1 MKIGKKLASILLCG
15 AMVATMLTGC
25 GNGGDGASDNS
36 AKDTFVYA
44 VSDDPGN
51 TLNYFTSDDRTSLT
65 LARMINE
72 PLFTLNADGSY
83 NYYAADSFEASEDG
97 LTYTCKLK
105 DGLKWSD
112 DQPLTADDVL
122 FTFETFMAQDESG
135 SMKVNDKNVEVK
147 KVDDT
152 TVEFKLP
159 SVAAS
164 MPENIS
170 NVTLLA
176 KHVFEGKDSLDMDLG
191 QGESAAVGCGPYI
204 FEEYKSGEYI
214 KCKAN
219 PNYMNGEAKIPNVIL
234 QIITNPE
241 TAKAALQ
248 NGEVDAWVMLP
259 NELEGMDDFK
269 VNAYSEGRVAYV
281 KLNRVSDNMQDLNYR
296 KGIFY
301 ALNREEILKASY
313 TSMDYAEAS
322 VSFLPKNNGYYSE
335 DVEQYNQ
342 DLEKAKELVK
352 NGPKSLKLCYR
363 NDDTAQTTQAQVIQA
378 ELKEIGIDVELCGI
392 DLAAYMKTAYDN
404 ADKAYDMYLGG
415 YVMTIDPDGFNGMFG
430 TGQMIN
436 YASEELDQLF
446 ADGRAES
453 DPAKRKEIYN
463 KAQKL
468 VADEAL
474 FYPFGTNLRL
484 LVTNPALEGIE
495 EAGLVPIVT
504 FEDMSKLSFK

>member
-1 MKIGKKLASILLCG
+1 MKLGKKIASILLCG

-25 GNGGDGASDNS
+25 GKGDGGSDS
-36 AKDTFVYA
+36 AAKDTFTYA

-51 TLNYFTSDDRTSLT
+51 TLNFFTADDRTSLT
-65 LARMINE
+65 LAKMTNE
-72 PLFTLNADGSY
+72 PLFTLKADGSY
-83 NYYAADSFEASEDG
+83 NYYVADSFEASADG

-112 DQPLTADDVL
+112 DQPLTADDVVY
-122 FTFETFMAQDESG
+122 TFEEYMKQDPAG
-135 SMKVNDKNVEVK
+135 ILKVGDQNIEVK

-152 TVEFKLP
+152 TIEFKLP

-170 NVTLLA
+170 NVYILP
-176 KHVFEGKDSLDMDLG
+176 KHVFAEKGSFDIDLT
-191 QGESAAVGCGPYI
+191 QGEGAVVGCGPYI

-214 KCKAN
+214 KCKKN
-219 PNYMNGEAKIPNVIL
+219 PNYMNGEAKIENAIL

-248 NGEVDAWVMLP
+248 NGEIDGWVMLP

-269 VNAYSEGRVAYV
+269 VNAYSEGRVAFL
-281 KLNRVSDNMQDLNYR
+281 KLNRVADSMQDANYR

-301 ALNREEILKASY
+301 ALNREEILKSSY
-313 TSMDYAEAS
+313 TSMEYAEAS
-322 VSFLPKNNGYYSE
+322 VSFLPKNNSFYSE

-342 DLEKAKELVK
+342 DLAKAKELVK

-363 NDDTAQTTQAQVIQA
+363 VDDAAQTTQAQVIQA
-378 ELKEIGIDVELCGI
+378 ELKEIGIDVELCGV

-415 YVMTIDPDGFNGMFG
+415 YVMTLDPDGFSVAFAS
-430 TGQMIN
+430 GQMVN

-446 ADGRAES
+446 VDGRAEA

-463 KAQKL
+463 KAQKV

-495 EAGLVPIVT
+495 DAGLVPVFT
-504 FEDMSKLSFK
+504 FEDMSKLYFK